1 VPKKR
6 RRTSAFG
13 MKETVVLFVKELQMH
28 LPEPMLML
36 VVAEKEKPGEKDV
49 EKEERNLVKSAKEK
63 HAENYENAKR
73 KLKEEDVV
81 KIFHSAML

>member
-1 VPKKR
+1 TAVALVEKR
-6 RRTSAFG
+6 
-13 MKETVVLFVKELQMH
+13 VKELQKH
-28 LPEPMLML
+28 CYEPIL
-36 VVAEKEKPGEKDV
+36 AEKQKKDV

-81 KIFHSAML
+81 KIFHLAML